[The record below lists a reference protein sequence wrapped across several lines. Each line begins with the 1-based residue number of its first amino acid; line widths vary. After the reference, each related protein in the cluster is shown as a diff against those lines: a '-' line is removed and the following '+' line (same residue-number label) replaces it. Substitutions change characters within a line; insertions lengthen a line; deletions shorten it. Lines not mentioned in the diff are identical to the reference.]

1 MYLTEIELLKYKK
14 VSSVKINLEP
24 INVIVGGNNSGKSSI
39 LQGIHFSITAS
50 AAARQ
55 QGQQTF
61 SCDFLIYN
69 PTQDF
74 SILRNG
80 TPYKNFRGDNESKLI
95 LKAKTIGNEDVEE
108 EVSYSISLYKG
119 RNHGNI
125 GCERSG
131 NYQKL
136 GASITDPSSLFSI
149 YVPGLAGVPQTE
161 ELRAQAIVRKGVAS
175 GDANL
180 YLRNVIYYIKKE
192 GKLNQLNDW
201 FSSIFNNA
209 TVTVIFNESK
219 DSYINVKVRVDG
231 KTVPL
236 ELAGTGIL
244 QILQIISYVTYFNP
258 SLLLLDEPDSHLHPN
273 NQAVLS
279 EVLQRISEETET
291 QIILCTHSRHIVDSL
306 RSGPH

>member
-1 MYLTEIELLKYKK
+1 MHLTKLELKKYKK
-14 VSSVKINLEP
+14 VSLANINLEP
-24 INVIVGGNNSGKSSI
+24 INVIVGGNNAGKSSI
-39 LQGIHFSITAS
+39 LQGIHFSVTAS
-50 AAARQ
+50 AASRQ

-61 SCDFLIYN
+61 SCDYLLYN

-80 TPYKNFRGDNESKLI
+80 TPYKNFRGDNESKLT
-95 LKAKTIGNEDVEE
+95 LKTNVLNNEGEIEE
-108 EVSYSISLYKG
+108 ISYSITLYKG

-125 GCERSG
+125 GCERTGS
-131 NYQKL
+131 YIKL
-136 GASITDPSSLFSI
+136 GALITNPSSLFSI
-149 YVPGLAGVPQTE
+149 YVPGLAGVPQVE
-161 ELRAQAIVRKGVAS
+161 ELRAQAIVRRGVAS

-180 YLRNVIYYIKKE
+180 YLRNVIYYIKKD
-192 GKLNQLNDW
+192 GKLRQLNDW

-209 TVTVIFNESK
+209 TVTVLFNDTK
-219 DSYINVKVRVDG
+219 DTFINVKVRVDG

-273 NQAVLS
+273 NQAVLA
-279 EVLQRISEETET
+279 EVLQRN
-291 QIILCTHSRHIVDSL
+291 L
-306 RSGPH
+306 RRNRYTNNIMYS